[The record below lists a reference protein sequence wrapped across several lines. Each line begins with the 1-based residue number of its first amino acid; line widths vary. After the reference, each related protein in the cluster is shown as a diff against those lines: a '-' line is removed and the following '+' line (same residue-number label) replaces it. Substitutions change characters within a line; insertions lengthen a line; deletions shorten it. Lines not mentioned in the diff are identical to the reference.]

1 MASCYNLPVV
11 TCKNIVSLPQN
22 HFPQSAHLHFAA
34 YFTRIQSAWFATMPL
49 SGENLPQIVMDI
61 LQKVF
66 GAGSRIK
73 NRKGIIMKKQ
83 LNYMEV
89 LKETFILTGAVAII
103 AAAVYFFLVP
113 SHTSVSSI
121 SGLGIVL
128 SNFVPLPLSAITMI
142 LNVVLL
148 IIGFFTCGKE
158 FGVKTVYTS
167 IVLPLFIGLFEKI
180 FPNFESMTG
189 SQELDVLCYILV
201 VSVGLSILFNRN
213 ASSGGLDFVAKI
225 MNKYLHM
232 ELGKAMSLSG
242 MCVALSAALVYDKK
256 TVVLSIL
263 GTYFNGIILDHF
275 IFDHNIKRRV
285 CIITQKEEELR
296 RFIIE
301 DLHSGATIYE
311 SIGAYNMQKRN
322 EIITIV
328 DKSEYQR
335 LMNYIN
341 HEDPKAFVT
350 VYNVSDMRYQPKS

>member
-1 MASCYNLPVV
+1 
-11 TCKNIVSLPQN
+11 
-22 HFPQSAHLHFAA
+22 
-34 YFTRIQSAWFATMPL
+34 
-49 SGENLPQIVMDI
+49 
-61 LQKVF
+61 
-66 GAGSRIK
+66 
-73 NRKGIIMKKQ
+73 MKKK
-83 LNYMEV
+83 LNYADIV
-89 LKETFILTGAVAII
+89 KETVILTVAVAII

-128 SNFVPLPLSAITMI
+128 SNFVPLQLSAITMI

-148 IIGFFTCGKE
+148 IIGFFTCGRE

-167 IVLPLFIGLFEKI
+167 VMLPLFLGLFEII
-180 FPNFESMTG
+180 FPDFGSMTD
-189 SQELDVLCYILV
+189 SQELDVLCDVLV

-213 ASSGGLDFVAKI
+213 ASSGGLDIVAKI

-263 GTYFNGIILDHF
+263 GTYFNGIVLDHF

-285 CIITQKEEELR
+285 CIITKKEEELR
-296 RFIIE
+296 QFIVH

-311 SIGAYNMQKRN
+311 AIGAYKMEKRH

-328 DKSEYQR
+328 DKGEYQK
-335 LMNYIN
+335 LMKFIN
-341 HEDPKAFVT
+341 QEDPKAFIT
-350 VYNVSDMRYQPKS
+350 VYNVSNMRYQPKK

>member
-1 MASCYNLPVV
+1 M
-11 TCKNIVSLPQN
+11 
-22 HFPQSAHLHFAA
+22 
-34 YFTRIQSAWFATMPL
+34 
-49 SGENLPQIVMDI
+49 
-61 LQKVF
+61 
-66 GAGSRIK
+66 
-73 NRKGIIMKKQ
+73 NRK
-83 LNYMEV
+83 LNTKDLV
-89 LKETFILTGAVAII
+89 KETVILTAAVAII

-113 SHTSVSSI
+113 SHASVSSI

-167 IVLPLFIGLFEKI
+167 ILLPVFLGVFEKA
-180 FPNFESMTG
+180 FPGGISLTD

-213 ASSGGLDFVAKI
+213 ASSGGLDIVAKI

-256 TVVLSIL
+256 TVVLSVL

-285 CIITQKEEELR
+285 CIITKKEEELR
-296 RFIIE
+296 KFIIN
-301 DLHSGATIYE
+301 DLHSGATVYE
-311 SIGAYNMQKRN
+311 AIGAYNGQKHN

-328 DKSEYQR
+328 DKSEYQK
-335 LMNYIN
+335 LMNYMN
-341 HEDPKAFVT
+341 HEDPKAFIT
-350 VYNVSDMRYQPKS
+350 VYNVSDIHYQPKR

>member
-1 MASCYNLPVV
+1 
-11 TCKNIVSLPQN
+11 
-22 HFPQSAHLHFAA
+22 
-34 YFTRIQSAWFATMPL
+34 
-49 SGENLPQIVMDI
+49 
-61 LQKVF
+61 
-66 GAGSRIK
+66 
-73 NRKGIIMKKQ
+73 MKKK
-83 LNYMEV
+83 LNYADIV
-89 LKETFILTGAVAII
+89 KETVILTVAVAII

-128 SNFVPLPLSAITMI
+128 SNFVPLQLSAITMI

-148 IIGFFTCGKE
+148 IIGFITCGRE

-167 IVLPLFIGLFEKI
+167 VMLPLFLGLFEII
-180 FPNFESMTG
+180 FPNFGSMTD

-213 ASSGGLDFVAKI
+213 ASSGGLDIVAKI

-263 GTYFNGIILDHF
+263 GTYFNGIVLDHF

-285 CIITQKEEELR
+285 CIITKKEEKLR
-296 RFIIE
+296 QFIIH

-311 SIGAYNMQKRN
+311 AIGAYNMEKRH

-328 DKSEYQR
+328 DKGEYQK
-335 LMNYIN
+335 LMKFIN
-341 HEDPKAFVT
+341 QEDPKAFIT
-350 VYNVSDMRYQPKS
+350 VYNVSNMRYQPKK

>member
-1 MASCYNLPVV
+1 
-11 TCKNIVSLPQN
+11 
-22 HFPQSAHLHFAA
+22 
-34 YFTRIQSAWFATMPL
+34 
-49 SGENLPQIVMDI
+49 
-61 LQKVF
+61 
-66 GAGSRIK
+66 
-73 NRKGIIMKKQ
+73 MKKKI
-83 LNYMEV
+83 NYAEI
-89 LKETFILTGAVAII
+89 LKETGILTVAVAII

-113 SHTSVSSI
+113 SHASVSSI

-128 SNFVPLPLSAITMI
+128 SNFIPLPLSVITMI

-148 IIGFFTCGKE
+148 LIGFVTCGKE

-167 IVLPLFIGLFEKI
+167 VMLPIFLGIFEFL
-180 FPNFESMTG
+180 FPNFGSMTD

-213 ASSGGLDFVAKI
+213 ASSGGLDIVAKI

-275 IFDHNIKRRV
+275 IFDNNIKRRV
-285 CIITQKEEELR
+285 CIITKKEEELR
-296 RFIIE
+296 QFITR

-311 SIGAYNMQKRN
+311 ATGAYNFEKHN

-328 DKSEYQR
+328 DKSEYQK
-335 LMNYIN
+335 LMKFIN
-341 HEDPKAFVT
+341 ELDPKAFIT
-350 VYNVSDMRYQPKS
+350 VYNVSSMKYQPKTGTF

>member
-1 MASCYNLPVV
+1 
-11 TCKNIVSLPQN
+11 
-22 HFPQSAHLHFAA
+22 
-34 YFTRIQSAWFATMPL
+34 
-49 SGENLPQIVMDI
+49 
-61 LQKVF
+61 
-66 GAGSRIK
+66 
-73 NRKGIIMKKQ
+73 MKKK
-83 LNYMEV
+83 LNYADIV
-89 LKETFILTGAVAII
+89 KETVILTVAVAII

-128 SNFVPLPLSAITMI
+128 SNFVPLQLSAITMI

-148 IIGFFTCGKE
+148 IIGFFTCGRE

-167 IVLPLFIGLFEKI
+167 VMLPLFLRLFEII
-180 FPNFESMTG
+180 FPDFGSMTD

-213 ASSGGLDFVAKI
+213 ASSGGLDIVAKI

-263 GTYFNGIILDHF
+263 GTYFNGIVLDHF

-285 CIITQKEEELR
+285 CIITKKEEELR
-296 RFIIE
+296 QFIVH

-311 SIGAYNMQKRN
+311 AIGAYKMEKRH

-328 DKSEYQR
+328 DKGEYQK
-335 LMNYIN
+335 LMKFIN
-341 HEDPKAFVT
+341 QEDPKAFIT
-350 VYNVSDMRYQPKS
+350 VYNVSNMRYQPKK